1 VAVVSQIEGRWIE
14 IIAPSFFVLDFDERF
29 PPGTNVYANI
39 SLSGV
44 NTLFVRNAP
53 DPKFSVEA
61 FIGGWTF
68 FQADGQESSL
78 QGQGVNFTQNA
89 VQVNN
94 CASIRFVLAGERVSA
109 IAQIN
114 IFIL

>member
-1 VAVVSQIEGRWIE
+1 MDRDHRAVILCPWILTN
-14 IIAPSFFVLDFDERF
+14 ALPQERTYTRTSHY
-29 PPGTNVYANI
+29 PD
-39 SLSGV
+39 V
-44 NTLFVRNAP
+44 NTLFFRNAP
-53 DPKFSVEA
+53 DPKFAVEA

-78 QGQGVNFTQNA
+78 QGQGVNCTQNA

>member
-29 PPGTNVYANI
+29 APGTNVYANI
-39 SLSGV
+39 SLSDV
-44 NTLFVRNAP
+44 NTLFFRNAP
-53 DPKFSVEA
+53 DPKFAVEA

-68 FQADGQESSL
+68 FQADGQESPL

-89 VQVNN
+89 VQVKQLRQYQV
-94 CASIRFVLAGERVSA
+94 CVSGERVSA